1 MPAVLKVLIYGTWQ
15 GRVLV
20 FDEPDFPDLAL
31 QVPGGTVEAGE
42 DVVTA
47 AAREFFEETG
57 IAAPVQPRLLMQ
69 ADYRFERDGQ
79 SILHHRHFFHLPLE
93 GAFPESWIHWEK
105 TPFDGG
111 PPIRFRLFWL
121 GFEEAVRRLGM
132 GMECGL
138 VTLNQG
144 APFPTD

>member
-93 GAFPESWIHWEK
+93 GAFPEAGSIGK
-105 TPFDGG
+105 KRPSMAA
-111 PPIRFRLFWL
+111 RRS
-121 GFEEAVRRLGM
+121 GFA
-132 GMECGL
+132 CSGL
-138 VTLNQG
+138 VLRRPCAVSAWG
-144 APFPTD
+144 WSAVW